1 MSMPSIPNPMTIR
14 QEFPTPINV
23 GTTMAGGVAM
33 QLIGDPNRPIG
44 TNVDMAMQIKN
55 LPNFSLAD
63 IKDLIVELK
72 KMKMRM
78 RMPIQLDFGMSVFPL
93 NLWGINVVQ
102 FSICGEP
109 QVIVDDY
116 KPNAYERCEID
127 CDEGC

>member
-1 MSMPSIPNPMTIR
+1 MSAPSIPSSYTIT
-14 QEFPTPINV
+14 QKFPDPISV

-63 IKDLIVELK
+63 IKDLIAELK

-93 NLWGINVVQ
+93 NLWGINVIQ

-116 KPNAYERCEID
+116 KPNAYERCEVD